1 MFRRAMQIDSNSSKE
16 IKGNT
21 NFKKE
26 LHTLCLKSWDGSWG
40 LQLFFPEPRENQQKQ
55 KKPKNQK
62 TKNKI
67 PKVLAGTPPLPES
80 LGILLLFVF
89 WVSLFFCLFDV
100 FGLPRSKSLQILPCL
115 LPGSGDPN
123 DHAYGSAVYVVK
135 SRPSLLLMIMKRT

>member
-67 PKVLAGTPPLPES
+67 PKVLAGTPPSRES
-80 LGILLLFVF
+80 GKIVVVCFLGFFVFLFVRCF
-89 WVSLFFCLFDV
+89 WPPSFQESANIA
-100 FGLPRSKSLQILPCL
+100 LPATRF
-115 LPGSGDPN
+115 
-123 DHAYGSAVYVVK
+123 
-135 SRPSLLLMIMKRT
+135 R